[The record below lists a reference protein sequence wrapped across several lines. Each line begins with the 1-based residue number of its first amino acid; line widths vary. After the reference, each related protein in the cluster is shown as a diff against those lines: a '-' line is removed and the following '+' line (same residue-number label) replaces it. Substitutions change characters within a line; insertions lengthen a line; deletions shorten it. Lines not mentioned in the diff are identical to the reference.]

1 MMTAPLT
8 VEIYYD
14 YLCPFAYQGTIWL
27 NRVKEKLG
35 DQVNFVWK
43 AFSLEQVNSAH
54 GPEWT
59 VWGQPASVQS
69 FSRNQFAAAY
79 AAEKQGPGAFN
90 AFHTALF
97 DLHHQDRKIP
107 GKLDT
112 LVDAATRAGLDVE
125 AFTRDLSDPALWAR
139 IGEDYNEGLRKG
151 VFGTPTLVFPNG
163 TPLYVKMY
171 PAPPEEDTLKLWD
184 QVVAVSEQP
193 YLAELKKGNPPL
205 HHQDGKH

>member
-1 MMTAPLT
+1 MSTPLT
-8 VEIYYD
+8 VEVYYD

-27 NRVKEKLG
+27 NNVKAKLG

-43 AFSLEQVNSAH
+43 AFPLEQVNSSH

-59 VWGQPASVQS
+59 VWGQPAGVQS

-79 AAEKQGPGAFN
+79 AAEKQGPEAFS

-97 DLHHQDRKIP
+97 TLHHQGGKIP

-112 LVDAATRAGLDVE
+112 LIEAATAAGLDVDVFKQDI
-125 AFTRDLSDPALWAR
+125 ADPANWAR
-139 IGEDYNEGLRKG
+139 IGEEYNEGKAKG

-163 TPLYVKMY
+163 TPLYVKMR
-171 PAPPEEDTLKLWD
+171 PAAPDEDTLKVWE
-184 QVVAVSEQP
+184 QAVAMSEQS